1 MPKSQT
7 PPLNKISK
15 KFSPTKNNLP
25 NKKQPKPQ
33 KTSTKI
39 NIADQLH
46 PVDTKIAEGVDF
58 LGLDLLSGEVSVD
71 ELRERFEFELERQK
85 LDALAE
91 FAAGAGHEINNPLAI
106 ISGHAQLLIREIENV
121 EHQHKLA
128 TIIAQVKRAYEM
140 IADIRFFARPP
151 LPIISQFDIVEEINK
166 ILEEQKLKLYE
177 TNQEINIEINFETNI
192 KPPLYLETDQV
203 QLHIAIT
210 AICNNARESLLLKNI
225 GGNQNK
231 NHEGQFGRI
240 VIRLN
245 EVGSKIKIS
254 VDDNGIGISPEI
266 KQLIFCPYFSGRQAG
281 RGLGFGLP
289 KAWKIIQQ
297 LQGSIKT
304 KTINQITKFI
314 ITIPNKFN

>member
-1 MPKSQT
+1 M
-7 PPLNKISK
+7 
-15 KFSPTKNNLP
+15 P